1 MGSPDERGV
10 VSNPFVM
17 NCSTVLRAPSNT
29 QGLHFRF
36 KDGSSSLAEF
46 DTERQ
51 YWVGTA
57 PKGSDVT
64 KEEVELVYPSGEVA
78 CAHDQGCDVWKGS
91 KEEGPPGNGTNYE
104 GCASVLA
111 ISGNG
116 EQEPPPVSAKSVFK
130 QMSFLDQYLA
140 VWIIMAMVVG
150 VVCGYYVPHIQEKL
164 SIVSIQGTS
173 LPIAIGLW
181 LMMWPVL
188 AKVRY
193 ELLGQMLS
201 TRDLRRQLAASI
213 VLNWIV
219 GPLLMTGLA
228 WATLPDL
235 PNYRN
240 GVIMVGLAR
249 CIAMVLLWN
258 QLAGGSSEFCAI
270 LVAVNS
276 VLQIVLFS
284 PLALFYLQVVSRQY
298 LGDGDTLHISFW
310 LVCRSVLIFLGAPL
324 VAAILTRYI
333 GIAIKGRDCY
343 DTKFAPRIGPIA
355 LLALL
360 YTVWVLFALQGHEVI
375 KHIGD
380 VCRVA
385 VPMFLYFS
393 SMWVGTLLMA
403 KAYSVSYERAVTQAF
418 TASSNNFELAIAVS
432 VATFGVQS
440 AEALAATVGPL
451 IEVPVLLSLV
461 YVALWLQKKFQ
472 WK

>member
-1 MGSPDERGV
+1 MGSPNERDA

-17 NCSTVLRAPSNT
+17 NCSTVLKAPSNT

-36 KDGSSSLAEF
+36 KEGSTAPAEF
-46 DTERQ
+46 DTELQ

-57 PKGSDVT
+57 PKGYDVT
-64 KEEVELVYPSGEVA
+64 KGNVELVNPSGEVA
-78 CAHDQGCDVWKGS
+78 CAQDQGCEIWKG
-91 KEEGPPGNGTNYE
+91 KGEGAPRIGTNHE

-116 EQEPPPVSAKSVFK
+116 EEKEAPPVSAKSVFK

-164 SIVSIQGTS
+164 SVVSIQGTS

-201 TRDLRRQLAASI
+201 TRDLRRQLAASL

-276 VLQIVLFS
+276 VLQIILFS

-298 LGDGDTLHISFW
+298 LGNGNTLHISFW

-324 VAAILTRYI
+324 VAAVLTRYI
-333 GIAIKGRDCY
+333 GIAIKGRDWY
-343 DTKFAPRIGPIA
+343 DKDFAPRIGPIA

-375 KHIGD
+375 HHIGD

-393 SMWVGTLLMA
+393 IMWVGTMLMA
-403 KAYSVSYERAVTQAF
+403 RAYGLSYERAVTQAF

-461 YVALWLQKKFQ
+461 YVALWLQKKF
-472 WK
+472 